1 MSSDH
6 EKRGHKSDT
15 SAGEVRPLLP
25 AAAAAHQ
32 LPITRPFAVIH
43 QIIPRISHRF
53 LAASGNK
60 TSSCSEPR
68 QPRWIPVM
76 VVVVVGN
83 EACRRTPGREGGR
96 KNQCFFQQLPIFP
109 LVSRHPF
116 TNSDLSSCVFQTSNL
131 SLASTAVKMWCESK
145 ISWTPNH
152 VVTSE
157 ISLVSLQYPRS
168 GVRRRR

>member
-1 MSSDH
+1 MTNGEEKVQVSSDH

-83 EACRRTPGREGGR
+83 EACRRTPGREGGGGGR
-96 KNQCFFQQLPIFP
+96 TNVFPTVINFP
-109 LVSRHPF
+109 L
-116 TNSDLSSCVFQTSNL
+116 
-131 SLASTAVKMWCESK
+131 
-145 ISWTPNH
+145 
-152 VVTSE
+152 
-157 ISLVSLQYPRS
+157 
-168 GVRRRR
+168 G